1 MKKKLRLRQE
11 VKDVLVVI
19 LLYVIILV
27 GIILLN
33 ARLEQLGMVIK

>member
-11 VKDVLVVI
+11 VKDVLAVV